1 MTKIYVTK
9 YALTDGVREHEADIL
24 DGGKYARVKAA
35 SCTHLNQLFC
45 GKDFH
50 LNEYSAIERAE
61 EMRIKKL
68 QSLDKQI
75 KKMSA
80 LTFEVK
86 KS

>member
-9 YALTDGVREHEADIL
+9 HALTTGITEHEASISGDASTASFRG
-24 DGGKYARVKAA
+24 DGYW
-35 SCTHLNQLFC
+35 HFYY

-50 LNEYSAIERAE
+50 LTKEDAIERAE

-75 KKMSA
+75 KKISKMK
-80 LTFEVK
+80 F
-86 KS
+86 